1 MLKLIECPRDAMQ
14 GLEAFIPTELKIQYI
29 NQLLKVGFDTLD
41 FGSFVSP
48 KAIPQMR
55 DTLEVFRNLDRR
67 NSKTK
72 LLAIVANTRGGE
84 EACALSGI
92 DYIGFPM
99 SISEVFQQ
107 RNTNQSISEAL
118 NTVQE
123 LKALTYKTGKELVVY
138 ISMAFGNP
146 YGDKY
151 HPDIVVSFAEI
162 LKTIGISILSLADTI
177 GSSTPDQINA
187 LFTQVYAALPDIEIG
202 LHLHSNP
209 LTAEAKVKAALGA
222 GCKRIDSAML
232 GFGGCPMANDKLV
245 GNLDTRTVLHVLAE
259 SKLSSGIH
267 SVELDNAMLLAN
279 RIFIR

>member
-1 MLKLIECPRDAMQ
+1 MKLIECPRDAMQ

-41 FGSFVSP
+41 FGSFVSA

-55 DTLEVFRNLDRR
+55 DTLEVFRNLERR
-67 NSKTK
+67 ESKTK

-99 SISEVFQQ
+99 SISEMFQQ
-107 RNTNQSISEAL
+107 RNTNKSIAEAL

-123 LKALTYKTGKELVVY
+123 LKNLAVKTGKELVVY

-146 YGDKY
+146 YGDPY
-151 HPDIVVSFAEI
+151 HPDMVVSFSGI
-162 LKTIGISILSLADTI
+162 LKTIGVRIISLADTI
-177 GSSTPDQINA
+177 GSSTPDQTKE
-187 LFTQVYAALPDIEIG
+187 LFTRVSVALPDVEIG
-202 LHLHSNP
+202 LHLHSSP
-209 LTAEAKVKAALGA
+209 LLAGAKVKAALSA

-245 GNLDTRTVLHVLAE
+245 GNVDTRTVLSVLDE
-259 SKLSSGIH
+259 N
-267 SVELDNAMLLAN
+267 SVSTTINKEAFDNALLLAN
-279 RIFIR
+279 RVFLS